1 MMKENF
7 DEILALAAK
16 IDQLARDIDPYGYDD
31 SILDQEEN
39 VRQVAEAMEGTFNF
53 LEAEVAAMEVDF
65 EQGEIDKEVQAWQ
78 IAEAIQKGNL
88 APIEAFLQAAIDEE
102 ECGEQAKGLLAKL
115 AKYKA
120 SAGSSK
126 KL

>member
-1 MMKENF
+1 MKENF
-7 DEILALAAK
+7 DELLALSAK
-16 IDQLARDIDPYGYDD
+16 IDQLARAIDPYGYDD

-39 VRQVAEAMEGTFNF
+39 VRQVAEAMAGTFNF